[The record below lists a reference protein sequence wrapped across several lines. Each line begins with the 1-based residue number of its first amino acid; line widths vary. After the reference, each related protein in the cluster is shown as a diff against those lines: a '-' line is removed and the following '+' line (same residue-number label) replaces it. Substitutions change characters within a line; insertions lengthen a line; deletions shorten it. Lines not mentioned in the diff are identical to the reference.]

1 MISDHDRNH
10 PSRVIRKLAEHREQQ
25 APMPEDLYLFVHDEI
40 ERMMDKIAHLQ
51 KMNALYRQTIQNW
64 NQQ

>member
-1 MISDHDRNH
+1 
-10 PSRVIRKLAEHREQQ
+10 
-25 APMPEDLYLFVHDEI
+25 MPEDLYLFVHDEI